1 MLEVANLVVHYDG
14 AVAVDDV
21 TMRIENSELVSLI
34 GPNGA
39 GKSSLI
45 KAVAG
50 LVPIDGGKVSL
61 DGRLAYVPEGR
72 QLFRDLTVD
81 QNLRLG
87 AWPNRRQSTDYVYDL
102 LPEIKKFEKRKAG
115 QLSGGEQQLVAV
127 ARGLMAKPD
136 LLAIDELSLG
146 LSPLATAKLVSN
158 LISLHESL
166 GIAMLIV
173 EQSATVALKMCQ
185 RAYVMEA
192 GRIVK
197 SGTSSELIESGEM
210 LDAYLGGMGDGQP

>member
-1 MLEVANLVVHYDG
+1 MFEVSNLAVHYDG

-21 TMRIENSELVSLI
+21 SMRIGDSELVALI

-45 KAVAG
+45 KAAVG
-50 LVPIDGGKVSL
+50 LVPAYAGTVTMQ
-61 DGRLAYVPEGR
+61 GRLAYVPEGR

-87 AWPNRRQSTDYVYDL
+87 AWPNRRQSTDDVYEL

-115 QLSGGEQQLVAV
+115 TLSGGEQQLVAV

-146 LSPLATAKLVSN
+146 LSPMATARLVA
-158 LISLHESL
+158 SLRSVHESTGL
-166 GIAMLIV
+166 AMLIV
-173 EQSATVALKMCQ
+173 EQSAAVALNMCQ
-185 RAYVMEA
+185 RAYVMEV

-197 SGTSSELIESGEM
+197 SGTSSELIEGGAL
-210 LDAYLGGMGDGQP
+210 LDAYLGGKSEGRS

>member
-21 TMRIENSELVSLI
+21 TMRIEDGELVSLI

-45 KAVAG
+45 KAVSG
-50 LVPIDGGKVSL
+50 LVPIDGGNVSMK
-61 DGRLAYVPEGR
+61 GRLAYVPEGR

-87 AWPNRRQSTDYVYDL
+87 AWPNGRQSTDYVYDL

-158 LISLHESL
+158 LISVHESL

-210 LDAYLGGMGDGQP
+210 LDAYLGGMGDRQP

>member
-1 MLEVANLVVHYDG
+1 MLEISNLVIHYDG
-14 AVAVDDV
+14 AVAVDNV
-21 TMRIENSELVSLI
+21 SIEVGRGEMVALI

-45 KAVAG
+45 KAAVG
-50 LVPIDGGKVSL
+50 LVPAHGGSISL
-61 DGRLAYVPEGR
+61 EGKLSYVPEGR
-72 QLFRDLTVD
+72 QLFRELTVD

-87 AWPNRRQSTDYVYDL
+87 AWPDRKRSTNYVYEL
-102 LPEIKKFEKRKAG
+102 LPEIRQFSKRKAG
-115 QLSGGEQQLVAV
+115 RLSGGEQQLVAV

-146 LSPLATAKLVSN
+146 LSPIATSNLVSR
-158 LISLHESL
+158 LRSVHEATGL
-166 GIAMLIV
+166 AMLVV
-173 EQSATVALKMCQ
+173 EQSAAVALHMCQ

-197 SGTSSELIESGEM
+197 SGTSSELGKGTAM
-210 LDAYLGGMGDGQP
+210 LDAYLGGSNGDS

>member
-1 MLEVANLVVHYDG
+1 MLEVTNLVVHYDG
-14 AVAVDDV
+14 AVAVDNV
-21 TMRIENSELVSLI
+21 TINIEDGELVSLI

-50 LVPIDGGKVSL
+50 LVPTYGGNVVME
-61 DGRLAYVPEGR
+61 GRLAYVPEGR
-72 QLFRDLTVD
+72 QLFRDLTVE

-87 AWPNRRQSTDYVYDL
+87 AWPNRHQSTDYVYDL
-102 LPEIKKFEKRKAG
+102 LPEIKRFERRKAG
-115 QLSGGEQQLVAV
+115 LLSGGEQQLVAV

-146 LSPLATAKLVSN
+146 LSPLATQKLVSN
-158 LISLHESL
+158 LMSVHESTGL
-166 GIAMLIV
+166 AMLIV
-173 EQSATVALKMCQ
+173 EQSAAVALNMCQ
-185 RAYVMEA
+185 RAYVMEG

-197 SGTSSELIESGEM
+197 SGSSSELIGGGEM